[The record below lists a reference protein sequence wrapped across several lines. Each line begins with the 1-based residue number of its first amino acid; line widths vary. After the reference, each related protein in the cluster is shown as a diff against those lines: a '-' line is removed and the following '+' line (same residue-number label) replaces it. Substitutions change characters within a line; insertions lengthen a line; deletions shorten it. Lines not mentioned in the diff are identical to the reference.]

1 MRRGIG
7 KMRGGGRIIFQLIWQ
22 ILNPMTLNFFA
33 VRFYSDCHRVQKRL
47 VSKVLLD
54 GLYDPD
60 TPLSKLLSVNKDIIW
75 KEMLTTK
82 WEFYPDDQ

>member
-1 MRRGIG
+1 MIRGIG
-7 KMRGGGRIIFQLIWQ
+7 VWQ
-22 ILNPMTLNFFA
+22 IFYSPNDMTAFPL
-33 VRFYSDCHRVQKRL
+33 RFYSDCHRVQKRL

-60 TPLSKLLSVNKDIIW
+60 TPLSKLLPVNKDIIW

>member
-1 MRRGIG
+1 MRV
-7 KMRGGGRIIFQLIWQ
+7 FPVQ
-22 ILNPMTLNFFA
+22 
-33 VRFYSDCHRVQKRL
+33 FYSDCHRVQKRL

-60 TPLSKLLSVNKDIIW
+60 SQLSKLLPVRKDVIGDIIW
-75 KEMLTTK
+75 KRMLIAK

>member
-1 MRRGIG
+1 M
-7 KMRGGGRIIFQLIWQ
+7 
-22 ILNPMTLNFFA
+22 
-33 VRFYSDCHRVQKRL
+33 QKRL

-60 TPLSKLLSVNKDIIW
+60 SPLSKLLPVNNDVVGDIIW
-75 KEMLTTK
+75 KKMLATK